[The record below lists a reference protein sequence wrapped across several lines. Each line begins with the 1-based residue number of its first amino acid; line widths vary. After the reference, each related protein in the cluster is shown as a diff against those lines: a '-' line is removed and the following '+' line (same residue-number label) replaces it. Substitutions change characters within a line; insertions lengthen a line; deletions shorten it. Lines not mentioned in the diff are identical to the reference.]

1 MYLHTYTCV
10 YVRKERN
17 LDSYGSKI
25 WWELSIA
32 GEVALPGGKRDKEDK
47 DDIATALREAKEE
60 IGLDPSLVKIVTT
73 VEPFISKVGPE

>member
-1 MYLHTYTCV
+1 MKILVAHNIYMCICTKG
-10 YVRKERN
+10 KE
-17 LDSYGSKI
+17 I
-25 WWELSIA
+25 WWKLSIA

-73 VEPFISKVGPE
+73 VKPFISKVGL